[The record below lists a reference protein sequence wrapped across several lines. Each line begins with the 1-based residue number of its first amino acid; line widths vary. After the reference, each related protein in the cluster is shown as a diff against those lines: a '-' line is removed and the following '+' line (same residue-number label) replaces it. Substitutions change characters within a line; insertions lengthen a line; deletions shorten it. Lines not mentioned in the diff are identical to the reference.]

1 MFGDDKAAE
10 LYEKFKTDLFKV
22 FNAYESQN
30 STAAPAFFSNSVAH
44 MDVRSSG
51 ASSTDYASFVLEND
65 EDDVQK
71 SELET
76 YLGEPILPT
85 LTTQD
90 EMNFDILVW
99 WKMNSC
105 KYPTLANIARD
116 VLAMP
121 VTSVASESM
130 FSDGGTVLTTH
141 RTSLSPDLVQA
152 FLCLSDWLPDF
163 FDADMEIVD

>member
-85 LTTQD
+85 LTAQD

-121 VTSVASESM
+121 VTRTLANIANIPNSSCKYPTHAGKSSFDRF
-130 FSDGGTVLTTH
+130 FSF
-141 RTSLSPDLVQA
+141 A
-152 FLCLSDWLPDF
+152 
-163 FDADMEIVD
+163 